1 MIKCVRGRK
10 QRKVLFF
17 WCHKRS
23 VFVPSERDVAKLSA
37 KSLGNYAFDIL
48 RISNENKAMYEMFK
62 KRINSEIGSFD
73 AKDCYRVLKSLEIN
87 NKLNEEEDM
96 TCKYSIKE
104 ICDISFLCSKLNLVY
119 IPLYAS
125 LSISFLNKINLA
137 TPENLSILSLS
148 FCKVQIRDVNLFNRI
163 AIATLNL
170 LYMFDVENL
179 VNVLISLA
187 FLDIKKD
194 MLLYSSV
201 DIFVKNQNKLN
212 GDQLVKI
219 AHVYSKFDFVNK
231 DINSILVGRIPAFVP
246 HLNNVQLAELTISLN
261 RLGVHSYVT
270 DKFVTNVNL
279 SHLAFPIA
287 IKVIKILS
295 SVNRAHSVNHVLS
308 VNSAHSVNRIHRV
321 NCVNHVNVEFKYDQI
336 LSCVQNFLLIHGRGN
351 HLNGKVNFDIL
362 HDSEKSPHL
371 ASDSRSDSK
380 SDSKDDGRNVLL
392 TDVVSNQ
399 MAEQGTEGGKPPA
412 DEEWGEPFRL
422 GHLTSE
428 YSPIHDVQSRS
439 QFYLPVLERTL
450 NKPNSCGSEMKN
462 HVFSEEELTQHYLW
476 YNLKQKINPNS
487 VCHLNVDLFE
497 CLVNFLL
504 QNCVSGYEEK
514 LKYFLNCISRE
525 IILSK
530 EYLNFNCL
538 IKIFSALFKTPIIWN
553 LSLLNWSSINSGKG
567 RKKCL
572 FYINEDTDFYEQLVE
587 RYFCIF
593 HSSENADNH
602 SLVLCFIMNLLNA
615 EVKNAHS
622 SSIQKCLEHYALVR
636 RKGKDVQVGYP
647 IEDQSVYTFVEYF
660 YKGITLWGE
669 SRHLFD
675 TAAEEEADP
684 PEENSPLVYT
694 FPYAMRD
701 SVPNKILTLELFG
714 IVQNF
719 TKNVKMHFKEGA
731 YTISLFEFDNY
742 VVYLFLEP
750 LDFFYSPGQ
759 GTELDFLNSVS
770 VRNELREEAHE
781 SAGSSDVRNAGEV
794 GTHSL
799 GLPKTQEKSST
810 PQGQNAQT
818 EKKQLLLICG
828 MSYNPYEIFQNNNY
842 FVKSETLVKINYL
855 LIKGYSI
862 IAIPFY
868 SWRCMS
874 YEEKVG
880 SISALRQ
887 SILDGQG

>member
-1 MIKCVRGRK
+1 MIKCVRDRK
-10 QRKVLFF
+10 QRRVLFS

-62 KRINSEIGSFD
+62 KRINDEIGSFD

-96 TCKYSIKE
+96 VKNVLHQISVQTCKYSVKE

-125 LSISFLNKINLA
+125 LSLSFLNKINLA
-137 TPENLSILSLS
+137 TPEHLSILSLS

-163 AIATLNL
+163 ATATLNL
-170 LYMFDVENL
+170 LHMFDVESL
-179 VNVLISLA
+179 INVLISLA
-187 FLDIKKD
+187 YLDIKKD

-201 DIFVKNQNKLN
+201 EIFVKNQNKLN

-231 DINSILVGRIPAFVP
+231 DINSLLVEKFPAFLP
-246 HLNNVQLAELTISLN
+246 YLNNVQLAEFTISLN
-261 RLGVHSYVT
+261 RLGVHSHVT

-279 SHLAFPIA
+279 SHLALPVA

-295 SVNRAHSVNHVLS
+295 SVK
-308 VNSAHSVNRIHRV
+308 
-321 NCVNHVNVEFKYDQI
+321 CVNHVNIEFKYDQI
-336 LSCVQNFLLIHGRGN
+336 LSCVQNFLCIHGREN

-362 HDSEKSPHL
+362 NDCEKYPHL
-371 ASDSRSDSK
+371 AIYSTSD
-380 SDSKDDGRNVLL
+380 GTNEGTNVLL
-392 TDVVSNQ
+392 TNVVSNK
-399 MAEQGTEGGKPPA
+399 MVEQTADGGNTSI
-412 DEEWGEPFRL
+412 EPFRL

-428 YSPIHDVQSRS
+428 YNPIHDVQSSS
-439 QFYLPVLERTL
+439 QFYFPVFERIL
-450 NKPNSCGSEMKN
+450 NKPNSCASEMKSG
-462 HVFSEEELTQHYLW
+462 VFSEEELTQHYLR
-476 YNLKQKINPNS
+476 YNWKQKINPNA

-504 QNCVSGYEEK
+504 QNCVSEYEDK
-514 LKYFLNCISRE
+514 FKYFLNCISRE

-530 EYLNFNCL
+530 QYLNFNCL

-553 LSLLNWSSINSGKG
+553 LSLLNLSSLNSAKG
-567 RKKCL
+567 RQKCL
-572 FYINEDTDFYEQLVE
+572 FYINEDTDFYEQLVQ
-587 RYFCIF
+587 RYFGIF

-602 SLVLCFIMNLLNA
+602 SLVLCFIVNLLNT
-615 EVKNAHS
+615 EVKNVHRW
-622 SSIQKCLEHYALVR
+622 SIEKCLEHYALIR
-636 RKGKDVQVGYP
+636 SQGKDEQVGYP
-647 IEDQSVYTFVEYF
+647 IEDQSVYIFVEYF
-660 YKGITLWGE
+660 HKGITLWGE
-669 SRHLFD
+669 SRHRFD
-675 TAAEEEADP
+675 AAEEEEGTS
-684 PEENSPLVYT
+684 PEDNSPLVYT
-694 FPYAMRD
+694 FPYAMQDR
-701 SVPNKILTLELFG
+701 VPNKILTLELFG

-719 TKNVKMHFKEGA
+719 TKNLKVNFKEGA

-742 VVYLFLEP
+742 VAYLFLEP
-750 LDFFYSPGQ
+750 QDFFYSPGQ
-759 GTELDFLNSVS
+759 GVELDFLRGVS
-770 VRNELREEAHE
+770 VRNELREEEHE
-781 SAGSSDVRNAGEV
+781 SASSCDMENAREV
-794 GTHSL
+794 GT
-799 GLPKTQEKSST
+799 
-810 PQGQNAQT
+810 NADGNVQT
-818 EKKQLLLICG
+818 EKKQLLLICD
-828 MSYNPYEIFQNNNY
+828 MSYDPYEIFQNNNY

-874 YEEKVG
+874 YEEKLG

-887 SILDGQG
+887 KVLDGQG

>member
-1 MIKCVRGRK
+1 MIKCVRGRSE
-10 QRKVLFF
+10 RRGLFF

-62 KRINSEIGSFD
+62 KRINGEIGSFD

-96 TCKYSIKE
+96 VKNVLHQISVQTCKYSMKE

-170 LYMFDVENL
+170 LHMFDVENL
-179 VNVLISLA
+179 INVLISLA
-187 FLDIKKD
+187 YLDIKKD

-201 DIFVKNQNKLN
+201 EIFVKNQNKLN

-231 DINSILVGRIPAFVP
+231 DINSLLVERIPAFVLQ
-246 HLNNVQLAELTISLN
+246 LNNVQLAEFAISLN
-261 RLGVHSYVT
+261 RLGVHSHIT

-279 SHLAFPIA
+279 SHLAFPVA
-287 IKVIKILS
+287 IKVIRILS
-295 SVNRAHSVNHVLS
+295 S
-308 VNSAHSVNRIHRV
+308 V
-321 NCVNHVNVEFKYDQI
+321 NCVNHVNIEFKYDQI
-336 LSCVQNFLLIHGRGN
+336 LSCVQNFLFIHGREN
-351 HLNGKVNFDIL
+351 HLNGKVNFGTL
-362 HDSEKSPHL
+362 HGCEKSPHL
-371 ASDSRSDSK
+371 SRDNGN
-380 SDSKDDGRNVLL
+380 DDKNDFL
-392 TDVVSNQ
+392 TDLVSNR
-399 MAEQGTEGGKPPA
+399 MAEHSTQGGNPPV
-412 DEEWGEPFRL
+412 DDEWGESFRL

-428 YSPIHDVQSRS
+428 YSPIHDMQGSS
-439 QFYLPVLERTL
+439 QFYFPVLERTL
-450 NKPNSCGSEMKN
+450 NKTNSCGSEIKSR
-462 HVFSEEELTQHYLW
+462 VFSEEEITQHYLR

-497 CLVNFLL
+497 CLVNLLL
-504 QNCVSGYEEK
+504 QNCVSEYEDK

-538 IKIFSALFKTPIIWN
+538 VKIFSSLFKTPIIWN
-553 LSLLNWSSINSGKG
+553 LSLLNWSSVNSAKG

-572 FYINEDTDFYEQLVE
+572 FYINEDTNFYEQLLQ
-587 RYFCIF
+587 RYFSIF

-602 SLVLCFIMNLLNA
+602 SLVLCFILNMLNA
-615 EVKNAHS
+615 EVKHVHR
-622 SSIQKCLEHYALVR
+622 SSIQKCLEHYAMIR
-636 RKGKDVQVGYP
+636 RKGKDQQVGYP
-647 IEDQSVYTFVEYF
+647 MEDQSVYNFVEYF
-660 YKGITLWGE
+660 YKGISPWGK
-669 SRHLFD
+669 SRHRFD
-675 TAAEEEADP
+675 ATAEEEAAP
-684 PEENSPLVYT
+684 QEENSPLVYT
-694 FPYAMRD
+694 FPYAMKDR
-701 SVPNKILTLELFG
+701 VPNKILTLELFG

-719 TKNVKMHFKEGA
+719 TKNVKMYFKEDV

-742 VVYLFLEP
+742 VAYLFLEP
-750 LDFFYSPGQ
+750 QDFFYSPGQ
-759 GTELDFLNSVS
+759 GTELDFLRGVS
-770 VRNELREEAHE
+770 LRNELKEEVYK
-781 SAGSSDVRNAGEV
+781 SAESSDVRNAGEV
-794 GTHSL
+794 GTA
-799 GLPKTQEKSST
+799 
-810 PQGQNAQT
+810 QGRDAKT
-818 EKKQLLLICG
+818 EKKQLLLICD

-874 YEEKVG
+874 YEEKLG
-880 SISALRQ
+880 SIGALRQ
-887 SILDGQG
+887 NVLDGQG

>member
-1 MIKCVRGRK
+1 MIKCVRDRK
-10 QRKVLFF
+10 QRRGLFF

-62 KRINSEIGSFD
+62 KRINDEIGSFD

-96 TCKYSIKE
+96 VKNVLHQISVHTWKYSIKE

-170 LYMFDVENL
+170 LHIFDVENL

-187 FLDIKKD
+187 YLDIKKD

-201 DIFVKNQNKLN
+201 DIFVKNKNKLN

-219 AHVYSKFDFVNK
+219 AHVYSKFDFVSK
-231 DINSILVGRIPAFVP
+231 DINSLLVGRIPAFVS

-261 RLGVHSYVT
+261 RLGVHSHDT

-279 SHLAFPIA
+279 SHLAFPVA
-287 IKVIKILS
+287 IKVMKILS
-295 SVNRAHSVNHVLS
+295 SVNRV
-308 VNSAHSVNRIHRV
+308 HRV
-321 NCVNHVNVEFKYDQI
+321 HHVNVEFKYDQI
-336 LSCVQNFLLIHGRGN
+336 LSCVQNFLFIHGRGN
-351 HLNGKVNFDIL
+351 HLNGKVNFDTL
-362 HDSEKSPHL
+362 HDWKKYPHL
-371 ASDSRSDSK
+371 GSDSRSDCTS
-380 SDSKDDGRNVLL
+380 DGRSNSRNAFL
-392 TDVVSNQ
+392 TDVVSKKT
-399 MAEQGTEGGKPPA
+399 AEQGTEGGNPSA
-412 DEEWGEPFRL
+412 DDEWEEPFRL

-428 YSPIHDVQSRS
+428 YSPIHDVQSSS
-439 QFYLPVLERTL
+439 QFYFPVLDHTL
-450 NKPNSCGSEMKN
+450 NKPNSCGSEMESR
-462 HVFSEEELTQHYLW
+462 VFSEEEITQHYLR

-504 QNCVSGYEEK
+504 QNCVSEYEEK

-553 LSLLNWSSINSGKG
+553 LSLLNWSSVNCAKG

-572 FYINEDTDFYEQLVE
+572 FYINEDTDFYEQLLQ

-602 SLVLCFIMNLLNA
+602 SLVLCFVVNLLNG
-615 EVKNAHS
+615 EVKHAHRT
-622 SSIQKCLEHYALVR
+622 SIEKCLEHYASVR
-636 RKGKDVQVGYP
+636 RKGKDEQVGYP

-660 YKGITLWGE
+660 CKGITLWGK
-669 SRHLFD
+669 SKHRFD
-675 TAAEEEADP
+675 AAVEEEAAP

-701 SVPNKILTLELFG
+701 SVPNKILTLELFR

-719 TKNVKMHFKEGA
+719 TKNVKQNFKEDA

-742 VVYLFLEP
+742 VAYLFLEP
-750 LDFFYSPGQ
+750 QDFFYSPWER
-759 GTELDFLNSVS
+759 TELDLLRRVS
-770 VRNELREEAHE
+770 VRNEVREEAPQ
-781 SAGSSDVRNAGEV
+781 SAESSDMKNEGGG
-794 GTHSL
+794 GTHPV
-799 GLPKTQEKSST
+799 GVPKTQEGSGT
-810 PQGQNAQT
+810 PQGGNAQT
-818 EKKQLLLICG
+818 EKQQLLLICD

-874 YEEKVG
+874 YEEKLG
-880 SISALRQ
+880 SIRALRH